1 MTRDEQLAA
10 LIDSLEAAIAY
21 INHLDDIEGTQ

>member
-10 LIDSLEAAIAY
+10 LIDSLEAAIAF
-21 INHLDDIEGTQ
+21 INHLDDEGTQ